1 MRHHKGADMHSAR
14 LKQHTGN
21 ILFALAVTTALPLAP
36 AHAYLDAGSIS
47 MALQVTVGAIASGL
61 MIGKLYLH
69 RIMPF
74 LGLRKA
80 ASDEAKKD

>member
-1 MRHHKGADMHSAR
+1 MHSAL
-14 LKQHTGN
+14 LKKHTGN
-21 ILFALAVTTALPLAP
+21 ILFAIGVTAALPLTP

-47 MALQVTVGAIASGL
+47 MALQVTIGAVASGL
-61 MIGKLYLH
+61 MLGKLYLH
-69 RIMPF
+69 RIMSF

>member
-1 MRHHKGADMHSAR
+1 M
-14 LKQHTGN
+14 
-21 ILFALAVTTALPLAP
+21 PLAP

-69 RIMPF
+69 RILSF

>member
-1 MRHHKGADMHSAR
+1 MQSAS
-14 LKQHTGN
+14 LKKHTGN
-21 ILFALAVTTALPLAP
+21 ILFAIGVTTVLPLAP

-47 MALQVTVGAIASGL
+47 MALQVTIGAVASGL
-61 MIGKLYLH
+61 MLGKLYLH
-69 RIMPF
+69 RIMSF